1 MKRKMLPLRREIA
14 VSELPRGG
22 IEIEIEANA
31 RERADIARRFDLL
44 GVEAL
49 AGIYHVDPIARGVRV
64 TGEVVARIRQTCV
77 VSLDAFESALREP
90 VLLTFGTDADAG
102 RIGAGQVEIS
112 PEEEDPPEPLLDGKI
127 DLGAVTLEYLA
138 LGLDPYPRK
147 PGAKFEHENSE
158 AERPASP
165 FAALAQYPER
175 SSPKK

>member
-1 MKRKMLPLRREIA
+1 MKREMSPLRREIA

-77 VSLDAFESALREP
+77 VSLDAFELALREP

-112 PEEEDPPEPLLDGKI
+112 PEEED
-127 DLGAVTLEYLA
+127 LA
-138 LGLDPYPRK
+138 RAAPRRENRPRRRDPRISR
-147 PGAKFEHENSE
+147 ARARSLSAQAWSE
-158 AERPASP
+158 VRA
-165 FAALAQYPER
+165 
-175 SSPKK
+175 